1 MATTIIKR
9 FKVNDKHY
17 CHEMDLSDDSISL
30 LGYGGY
36 LLRYDCHAK
45 ARKPDGTLYGV
56 FKIQGDK
63 WVFIRDDSPDV
74 IFGNKTR
81 EPDGLIDFEV
91 EISKMY
97 IKELENERT
106 I

>member
-9 FKVNDKHY
+9 FEVDDKHY
-17 CHEMDLSDDSISL
+17 GHEIDLSDDSISL

-36 LLRYDCHAK
+36 LLHYDSHGK
-45 ARKPDGTLYGV
+45 VRKPDGTLYG
-56 FKIQGDK
+56 K
-63 WVFIRDDSPDV
+63 FIYGASSWLFEKHDGTAIP
-74 IFGNKTR
+74 GNSTS

-97 IKELENERT
+97 IGELGNE
-106 I
+106 